1 MNLVDRIEQAYLKKG
16 VPDFRPGDTIRVF
29 AKIREGEK
37 ERLQAFEGIV
47 LRHRG
52 SGSRSTITVR
62 KISYGVGVERIFPVN
77 SPVIDRIEVVQK
89 GKVRRSR
96 LYYLRKL
103 SGKKARVNV
112 EDRWESTGESVDQ
125 SKEKETQPS

>member
-52 SGSRSTITVR
+52 SGSRSTTTVR